1 MDIALFGIQ
10 GSGKGTIARAVCAKY
25 GFHYFETGGELRK
38 LASQDSEL
46 AQKVKAVMESGSLVS
61 NEIVMEIIEDF
72 MNSLPDDKPIV
83 FDGIPRKPVQATT
96 FDALMEKKD
105 RDFMGILVEVPEDM
119 AMERLTKRRVC
130 SKCKSV
136 YPADYKEEACEKC
149 GGELVT
155 RSDDNPESIKT
166 RFHAYFDETYPV
178 IEKYKS
184 EDKLITIDGTPD
196 IETVRDNV
204 FTLLEEKEL
213 V

>member
-46 AQKVKAVMESGSLVS
+46 AKKVKAVMEAGSLVS

-72 MNSLPDDKPIV
+72 MDSLPDDKPIV

-96 FDALMEKKD
+96 FDALMEKKG
-105 RDFMGILVEVPEDM
+105 RDFMGILVEVPEEE
-119 AMERLTKRRVC
+119 AMKRLTTRRVC
-130 SKCKSV
+130 SSCKTA

-166 RFHAYFDETYPV
+166 RFQAYFDETYPV
-178 IEKYKS
+178 IENYKS
-184 EDKLITIDGTPD
+184 EEKLITIDGTPD
-196 IETVRDNV
+196 IETVRDNI